1 MKVILTQD
9 VKKLGLKGEL
19 KEVSDG
25 YARNFL
31 FPRNLAVEATATRI
45 KELEER
51 KTSDSRKKEKEEEQA
66 RAIKAKLDGK
76 TITVK
81 AKIGKDGRLYG
92 AVTAQESSDAI
103 KAQQGIEMD
112 KRKVD
117 LKENLKHE
125 GEYPVRLK
133 IYQGVVAELTV
144 VVTG

>member
-9 VKKLGLKGEL
+9 VKKLGQKGDL

-45 KELEER
+45 KEMDER
-51 KTSDSRKKEKEEEQA
+51 KTSEGRRKEREEEQA

-76 TITVK
+76 TINVK
-81 AKIGKDGRLYG
+81 AKMGKDGKLYG
-92 AVTAQESSDAI
+92 AVTAQEISDAI
-103 KAQQGIEMD
+103 KAQAGIDLD

-117 LKENLKHE
+117 LKENIKHE
-125 GEYPVRLK
+125 GEYPVKLK
-133 IYQGVVAELTV
+133 IYQGVVAEITV
-144 VVTG
+144 AVAG